1 MIIYKQNIENGIP
14 IYEIITKTFKTIT
27 VKFDETFSKTDIYP
41 LLSLLESDVDNMKL
55 SYSSHF
61 QN

>member
-14 IYEIITKTFKTIT
+14 IYETFKTIT
-27 VKFDETFSKTDIYP
+27 VKFNETFSKTDIYP
-41 LLSLLESDVDNMKL
+41 LLSLLESDVDNIKL

-61 QN
+61 KT